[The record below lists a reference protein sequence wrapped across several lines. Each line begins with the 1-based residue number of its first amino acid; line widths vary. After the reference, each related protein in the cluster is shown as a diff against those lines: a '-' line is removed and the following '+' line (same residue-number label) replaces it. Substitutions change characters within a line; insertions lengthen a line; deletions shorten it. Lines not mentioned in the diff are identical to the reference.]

1 MTALAQDTHAVTATV
16 RHSDGGEDVIRA
28 RYLVAADVGHAGPL
42 HRSRRAA
49 GRRPGHR
56 TAGAAAVAPAPHGT
70 RPHGPRGPLGV
81 RSPDPG
87 GDGRPLRIDRVFL
100 AGDAAHTRGSG
111 AGLPDR
117 QTRTGPAGHRPH
129 RPNRPHRHRGARTAV
144 AA

>member
-1 MTALAQDTHAVTATV
+1 MVHFTAPGAQPDVGRDTAPQALRRLLQHRTGHDLTV
-16 RHSDGGEDVIRA
+16 REVRWVSALRIRA
-28 RYLVAADVGHAGPL
+28 AMAD
-42 HRSRRAA
+42 RF
-49 GRRPGHR
+49 
-56 TAGAAAVAPAPHGT
+56 
-70 RPHGPRGPLGV
+70 
-81 RSPDPG
+81 
-87 GDGRPLRIDRVFL
+87 RIDRVFL